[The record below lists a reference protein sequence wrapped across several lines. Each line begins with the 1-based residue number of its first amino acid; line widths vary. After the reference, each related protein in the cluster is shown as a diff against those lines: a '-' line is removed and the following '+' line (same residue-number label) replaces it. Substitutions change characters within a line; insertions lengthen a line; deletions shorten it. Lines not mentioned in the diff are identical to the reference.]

1 MESAHSNGGKRTE
14 RPAPAVGIGTRLD
27 HVAIQVPNLE
37 SAIELFTTLL
47 GMKLKRIGVRHATG
61 GRIALLS
68 DGQGMKLELVE
79 ERSPHLAL
87 LHLAHRVD
95 DVAAGYRT
103 LLKHGCTPVKEPLW
117 LEAAQADFATVR
129 HESGLEIQLVRYA
142 PDSPDL

>member
-1 MESAHSNGGKRTE
+1 MEPAHSDDGKRSGTAAS
-14 RPAPAVGIGTRLD
+14 PTGIVARLD
-27 HVAIQVPNLE
+27 HVAIQVPNLA

-47 GMKLKRIGVRHATG
+47 GMKLKRIGTRHATG

-68 DGQGMKLELVE
+68 DDQGMKLELVE
-79 ERSPHLAL
+79 ESSPKLAL

-95 DVAAGYRT
+95 DVAAGYQS
-103 LLKHGCTPVKEPLW
+103 LLKNGCTPVKQPLW